1 MRNFNRNHDCIRELE
16 FGIGAFVTVFFCH
29 SCVARIDGG
38 EKLTLFVQFFFF
50 FPNHSFGCCS
60 DSSGVTAQRTLR
72 CALNQFD
79 STSGEGLGHG
89 MFQDQSSDISIN
101 TFTHVGNEETAG
113 LVVSQAKESKA
124 LLLYTL
130 SDPEIRAK
138 TKKMCDLL
146 NVRCVDLMGPL
157 LDGLSDFLG
166 EAPLGTPGKERT
178 ATQDNVMLTDN

>member
-1 MRNFNRNHDCIRELE
+1 
-16 FGIGAFVTVFFCH
+16 
-29 SCVARIDGG
+29 
-38 EKLTLFVQFFFF
+38 
-50 FPNHSFGCCS
+50 
-60 DSSGVTAQRTLR
+60 
-72 CALNQFD
+72 
-79 STSGEGLGHG
+79 

-178 ATQDNVMLTDN
+178 ATQDNVMLTDNYYRRIEAVEFTLKADDGAAPWLLKEADVILVGVSRTGKTPLSVVIAQQIGLKVANIPLVLECEPPKELFEDCIDG